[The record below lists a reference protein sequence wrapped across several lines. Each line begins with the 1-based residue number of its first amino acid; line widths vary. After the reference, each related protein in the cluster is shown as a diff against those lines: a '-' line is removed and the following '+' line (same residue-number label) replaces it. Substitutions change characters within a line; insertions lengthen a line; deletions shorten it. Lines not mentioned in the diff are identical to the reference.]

1 MQCLLASSG
10 RTTEL
15 KIENCTSVR
24 VLGPRP
30 LIIPS
35 FPFSSLSPICAHALH
50 RRCFSIAKQHSLS
63 FIERA
68 AIKHQVLCGTKR
80 KIRESFRPATKH
92 RRCCC
97 SEKLF
102 WPPSSSAASLLNGS
116 LPPSFLSPSILCRR
130 PSLPCLQGPPFYFPF
145 SPSLSFESA
154 RFITSI
160 VHGALG

>member
-10 RTTEL
+10 RPTEL

-24 VLGPRP
+24 ALGPRP

-35 FPFSSLSPICAHALH
+35 FSFSSLSPICAHALH

-63 FIERA
+63 SIERA

-102 WPPSSSAASLLNGS
+102 WPPSSSASLLNGIESPSVLSLSIYSVSPSVAPVPPGSSFLFPFLS
-116 LPPSFLSPSILCRR
+116 LPPLSQPDL
-130 PSLPCLQGPPFYFPF
+130 
-145 SPSLSFESA
+145 
-154 RFITSI
+154 
-160 VHGALG
+160 